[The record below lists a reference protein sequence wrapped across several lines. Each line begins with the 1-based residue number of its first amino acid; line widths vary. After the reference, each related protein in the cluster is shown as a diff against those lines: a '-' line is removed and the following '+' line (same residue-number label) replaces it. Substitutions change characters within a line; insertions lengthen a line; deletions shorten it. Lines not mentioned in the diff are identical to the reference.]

1 VRLVQT
7 GEVDIGISSEQLDKS
22 EGVVAFPTTAGTT
35 ISSCRSST
43 SPPSG
48 ATLAALAHWPI
59 VTYQAGLTGRA
70 RVDDAFAEAGI
81 VPQIL
86 LTAQD
91 SDVIK
96 TYVELEMGVGI
107 LADMAFDSQRDK
119 GLVHWTAVGCR
130 CRTPPGSAS
139 SRGSSST
146 TLPGSSSSSATR
158 AGAGG
163 DPGPRHEQR
172 APARLSDLNRGW
184 MKTGSHGLPVCLML
198 T

>member
-1 VRLVQT
+1 MRLVQT

-22 EGVVAFPTTAGTT
+22 EGVVAFPLPLAPQYRRAGQHPLTAE
-35 ISSCRSST
+35 REL
-43 SPPSG
+43 
-48 ATLAALAHWPI
+48 TLAALAHWPI

-96 TYVELEMGVGI
+96 TYVVELEMGVGI

-119 GLVHWTAVGCR
+119 GLVQLDGSRLFAPHTAWIGLKQ
-130 CRTPPGSAS
+130 
-139 SRGSSST
+139 GSSST
-146 TLPGSSSSSATR
+146 TAWQFIQLCKP
-158 AGAGG
+158 
-163 DPGPRHEQR
+163 
-172 APARLSDLNRGW
+172 
-184 MKTGSHGLPVCLML
+184 
-198 T
+198 